1 MTENQKVKLEAT
13 HILIE
18 SQWPDIIYA
27 IDRQTK
33 ALYIVQG
40 KMKTQELR
48 LLAENVEGFISEL
61 GEVWRVHK

>member
-18 SQWPDIIYA
+18 SQWSDIIYA
-27 IDRQTK
+27 IDRNTK